1 MASPESVH
9 PRSPSLLAGAFNFRD
24 LGGLA
29 LADGRRTRHGLLFRS
44 DTLQALTPGDLTELR
59 DRIGLR
65 AVVDLRLAS
74 EAADEGRGPLEQAGE
89 VRYVNAPLEMASID
103 GIAPDEVLNRLY
115 LQCLV
120 SPSLADAVARIAEQA
135 GEPAVFHCAAG
146 KDRTGVVAAVVLSL
160 IGVTEAAIVDDY
172 LASAANMPRMVD
184 RFMSWPRYRDHLAA
198 MPPAVYAVEP
208 SPILHL
214 LRALSHEFGTARH
227 WALRQGISTGLLEN
241 LERQLV
247 LEAS

>member
-1 MASPESVH
+1 MSSPDSGCA
-9 PRSPSLLAGAFNFRD
+9 RSSSLLAGAFNFRD
-24 LGGLA
+24 LGGLP
-29 LADGRRTRHGLLFRS
+29 LTDGRSTRHGLLFRS

-65 AVVDLRLAS
+65 AVVDLRLAR
-74 EAADEGRGPLEQAGE
+74 EVADEGRGPLAQAGE
-89 VRYVNAPLEMASID
+89 VRYVNAPLEMASTD

-115 LQCLV
+115 LQCLA
-120 SPSLADAVARIAEQA
+120 SPSLAAAVTHIAEQA
-135 GEPAVFHCAAG
+135 GEATIFHCAAG

-160 IGVTEAAIVDDY
+160 LGVTEAAIVDDY

-198 MPPAVYAVEP
+198 MPAAVYAVEP
-208 SPILHL
+208 GPILHL

-227 WALRQGISTGLLEN
+227 WALRQGITTDLLEK
-241 LERQLV
+241 LERQLIV
-247 LEAS
+247 QAG